1 MRPLFAEAYS
11 NERGWFIDELLNEE
25 PRKTGW
31 MRAEAAGDPGPYRK
45 QELLGRDRWTQT
57 SQRDLVRRPSV
68 SVMKARC
75 WPSEQHVVR
84 SGATIHRLG
93 RKDHELSG
101 GGVRDLCVAS
111 RGHGPRALSAEEL
124 NGRPASPESRA
135 CARRCRLFEE
145 AATCREDDCA
155 RHCSARSVRLGCGR
169 QSTAC
174 RLHRSKQSYPGSNQW
189 VQLL

>member
-1 MRPLFAEAYS
+1 
-11 NERGWFIDELLNEE
+11 
-25 PRKTGW
+25 
-31 MRAEAAGDPGPYRK
+31 
-45 QELLGRDRWTQT
+45 
-57 SQRDLVRRPSV
+57 VRRLGDEN
-68 SVMKARC
+68 ALL
-75 WPSEQHVVR
+75 VVR
-84 SGATIHRLG
+84 TRRRTEWRRLG

-169 QSTAC
+169 QRAVCIAASSHIPALINGSSCSNKFVYTINNDLKNQRLKAKTA
-174 RLHRSKQSYPGSNQW
+174 
-189 VQLL
+189 